1 MADSDLTTA
10 SGWIERYFNL
20 KTKLEHLFVYVD
32 AVHITAESGR
42 SSPTI
47 IVRASSSSIL
57 DMIDVVP
64 TPELSAVSI
73 SQKSTVGFL
82 VGRCLVE
89 IRVPLHELRSVTR
102 QTSGTLVIHPNVLSR
117 SKETPLSIRCLGSGN
132 IYIHDEEIVAK
143 RLRLHLSASG
153 RVQVIAKSISVV
165 DAVEVQNR
173 ASGQLAIVA
182 TSLFAD
188 AVVIDNSASGKALIV
203 VKSDLHVDKTV
214 NVTSSG
220 SGSATLAANAFVAG
234 DLSIATHASG
244 STHVAGTTLQ
254 LSTVR
259 TLVSGS
265 GNAILSGSGKC
276 ETHSITNTSS
286 GSVLIYG
293 IIANQCTAESRG
305 RGQIKVPSLQALQI
319 SSVASGLVGPH
330 DNPVGPPL
338 PEYSP
343 QPLPDPSPA
352 SFFLVGFVGSSSH
365 NLQLDD
371 MF

>member
-259 TLVSGS
+259 TLVLAMQFSPAAA
-265 GNAILSGSGKC
+265 N
-276 ETHSITNTSS
+276 
-286 GSVLIYG
+286 VRLIRLQTQ
-293 IIANQCTAESRG
+293 ALSRG

>member
-1 MADSDLTTA
+1 
-10 SGWIERYFNL
+10 
-20 KTKLEHLFVYVD
+20 
-32 AVHITAESGR
+32 
-42 SSPTI
+42 
-47 IVRASSSSIL
+47 
-57 DMIDVVP
+57 
-64 TPELSAVSI
+64 
-73 SQKSTVGFL
+73 
-82 VGRCLVE
+82 
-89 IRVPLHELRSVTR
+89 
-102 QTSGTLVIHPNVLSR
+102 
-117 SKETPLSIRCLGSGN
+117 
-132 IYIHDEEIVAK
+132 
-143 RLRLHLSASG
+143 
-153 RVQVIAKSISVV
+153 
-165 DAVEVQNR
+165 
-173 ASGQLAIVA
+173 
-182 TSLFAD
+182 
-188 AVVIDNSASGKALIV
+188 
-203 VKSDLHVDKTV
+203 
-214 NVTSSG
+214 
-220 SGSATLAANAFVAG
+220 SATLAANAFVAG

-286 GSVLIYG
+286 GSVLVYG